1 MSRTHDSHRSSAA
14 LFGIQFSIALMTIL
28 GAAFAPPAQGRMLL
42 VPVMP
47 GAAAKLPA
55 VALDH
60 DMLLLGVGPFDGSLV
75 VTGDRQALM
84 APLWRVGVIAI
95 AAPPALCGDL
105 LGDPRS

>member
-1 MSRTHDSHRSSAA
+1 MQVQLRKWGLTSFQLT
-14 LFGIQFSIALMTIL
+14 L
-28 GAAFAPPAQGRMLL
+28 GALALLAVAFAPPAQGRMLL

-75 VTGDRQALM
+75 VTGDGQALM

-105 LGDPRS
+105 LGDPMS